1 MDGRGA
7 GPTRK
12 AQVHLCVLGWTA
24 TESDLNSDVAEA
36 IARYVRGALLAG
48 LGPDEIRD
56 DVASRWAGRFG
67 EVSVEV
73 ARGLLT
79 YRANVLAVALPAPAL
94 AAPPRLAAEEA

>member
-1 MDGRGA
+1 MRPGLDGHRERPQLGRRRGDC
-7 GPTRK
+7 P
-12 AQVHLCVLGWTA
+12 
-24 TESDLNSDVAEA
+24 
-36 IARYVRGALLAG
+36 VRPGALLAG